1 MTLEEE
7 NAQLR
12 AENQQLQEQLRQALL
27 RIEELEKQKT
37 PPPSFVK
44 ANVAKPKEKKTRKKR
59 SPEQNGVRRRQ
70 EPTQI
75 IEHQIQVCPDC
86 QGRLSSINLARR
98 REVIE
103 IPPPQAVEV
112 TEHQVYK
119 GWCSYCRK
127 WQEAPLH
134 LEAEVL
140 GQSRL
145 GVGIC
150 SLIGYLRCV
159 LRTPIRQI
167 RAYLAHVHE
176 LAVSTGE
183 IVEVLHRLEH
193 HTRGA
198 VETLKE
204 QVRASAL
211 VHADETGWREDGRNG
226 YVWSVST
233 PEGLRYF
240 EYHHSRAGQVIQD
253 LLGDDF
259 KGVLVCDFYGG
270 YNDLACPH
278 QRCWV
283 HLLRDVHELKQ
294 LHPNEADVQ
303 AWCEALITLYRAAIS
318 RKGVGESAYEELL
331 AQARA
336 LAEQYASRKAH
347 PCRALAKRLLRHQDE
362 LFQFVQRPNVPADN
376 NLAERS
382 IRPLVVTRKVSG
394 GSRSP
399 KGSTTRMGLASLF
412 ATWQA
417 QGLHVLA
424 QCRLVLS
431 QPSPL
436 PQL

>member
-1 MTLEEE
+1 MTVEEE
-7 NAQLR
+7 NAYLRGENEQLR
-12 AENQQLQEQLRQALL
+12 EQLRQALQ
-27 RIEELEKQKT
+27 RIEELEKHKT

-44 ANVAKPKEKKTRKKR
+44 ANVVKPKEKQARKKR
-59 SPEQNGVRRRQ
+59 RPQQNGVRRRQ

-75 IEHQIQVCPDC
+75 IEHRLDDCPEC
-86 QGRLSSINLARR
+86 QGRLSGISLARR

-103 IPPPQAVEV
+103 IPPPQPVAV

-134 LEAEVL
+134 LEAEVV
-140 GQSRL
+140 GQGRL
-145 GVGIC
+145 GVGVC
-150 SLIGYLRCV
+150 SLIAYLRLV

-167 RAYLAHVHE
+167 QTYLAQVHQ
-176 LAVSTGE
+176 LALSAGE
-183 IVEVLHRLEH
+183 IVEVLHRLEQ

-198 VETLKE
+198 VVRLKA
-204 QVRASAL
+204 QVRASPL

-233 PEGLRYF
+233 PQGLRYF

-253 LLGDDF
+253 LLGEDF

-283 HLLRDVHELKQ
+283 HLLRDGHDLKDT
-294 LHPNEADVQ
+294 HPQQTEVQ
-303 AWCEALITLYRAAIS
+303 AWCDALSALYRSAVLLTGTGEAAY
-318 RKGVGESAYEELL
+318 AELL
-331 AQARA
+331 AQAKA
-336 LAEQYASRKAH
+336 LAGQYASSKAH

-362 LFQFVQRPNVPADN
+362 LFQFVLRSYVPADN

-394 GSRSP
+394 GSRSA

-417 QGLHVLA
+417 QGLNVLA
-424 QCRLVLS
+424 QGRHILAH
-431 QPSPL
+431 PSPL

>member
-37 PPPSFVK
+37 PPPSFAK
-44 ANVAKPKEKKTRKKR
+44 ANVVKPKEKKARKKR

-75 IEHQIQVCPDC
+75 IEHPIQVCPDC
-86 QGRLSSINLARR
+86 QGRLSGISLARR
-98 REVIE
+98 RQVIE
-103 IPPPQAVEV
+103 IPPPQPVEV
-112 TEHQVYK
+112 REHQVYK
-119 GWCSYCRK
+119 GWCSYCGK
-127 WQEAPLH
+127 WQQAPLH
-134 LEAEVL
+134 LEAEVV
-140 GQSRL
+140 GQGRL
-145 GVGIC
+145 GVGIS
-150 SLIGYLRCV
+150 SLIAYLRFV

-167 RAYLAHVHE
+167 GVYLAQLHQVA
-176 LAVSTGE
+176 LSTGE
-183 IVEVLHRLEH
+183 IVEVLHRLEKY
-193 HTRGA
+193 TRGA
-198 VETLKE
+198 VEMLKE
-204 QVRASAL
+204 QVRASPL

-240 EYHHSRAGQVIQD
+240 EYHHSRAGQVIQS
-253 LLGDDF
+253 LLGEDF

-283 HLLRDVHELKQ
+283 HLLRDVHDLKQ
-294 LHPNEADVQ
+294 THPGEAAVQ
-303 AWCEALITLYRAAIS
+303 AWSEALITLYRAAVS
-318 RKGVGESAYEELL
+318 LTGAGESAYEELL
-331 AQARA
+331 VQARV
-336 LAEQYASRKAH
+336 LAGQYASSKAH

-362 LFQFVQRPNVPADN
+362 LFQFVLRTGVPADN

-394 GSRSP
+394 GSRSA

-417 QGLHVLA
+417 QGLDVLA

-431 QPSPL
+431 LPSPL